1 MSTPKNMSVSKQ
13 RTARPGAFR
22 RRDATGHLEPKYAA
36 DLHAKSGK
44 DAKGNDPAFIGGRA
58 RSTDE
63 LAESLGEEFVES
75 ATSAESTAERSP
87 NDDIVT
93 EESGGPFV
101 VTNAK
106 IEFAKGTDASNPEDS
121 TREPFPK
128 SSSVWAGFR

>member
-1 MSTPKNMSVSKQ
+1 MSTAKKLGASKQ
-13 RTARPGAFR
+13 RTLTPGEIR
-22 RRDATGHLEPKYAA
+22 RRDATGHLEPTYAA

-44 DAKGNDPAFIGGRA
+44 DAKGNDPAFIGAGA
-58 RSTDE
+58 RSRDE

-87 NDDIVT
+87 NDDIFT

-101 VTNAK
+101 TTNAK
-106 IEFAKGTDASNPEDS
+106 IEFAKGTDASNPEDA

-128 SSSVWAGFR
+128 SSAVLAGFR